1 MGINM
6 NDIDTLL
13 PTISECALAI
23 SETVEPYI
31 AEDNLPTLEL
41 DDLIRLQCRLD
52 DAISVVE
59 LLQKIIKPEITARVK
74 SLTGQS
80 YEVPSFNPGK
90 VWRAKM
96 KTRKGSIK
104 LDIQSTKS
112 ALVEQGVPVA
122 VVNDTFSANT
132 TKGKDSNYLEIREVK
147 AGSADTDE
155 PEF

>member
-1 MGINM
+1 M

-13 PTISECALAI
+13 PTISECALAL

-31 AEDNLPTLEL
+31 TEDNLPTLEL
-41 DDLIRLQCRLD
+41 DNLIRLQCRLD
-52 DAISVVE
+52 DAVGVID
-59 LLQKIIKPEITARVK
+59 LLQKVIKTEITARVK
-74 SLTGQS
+74 GLTGQS

-104 LDIQSTKS
+104 LDIQGTKS

-147 AGSADTDE
+147 AGSADDE

>member
-1 MGINM
+1 MHSI
-6 NDIDTLL
+6 DILL
-13 PTISECALAI
+13 PTISECALAL

-31 AEDNLPTLEL
+31 TEDNLPTLEL
-41 DDLIRLQCRLD
+41 DNLIRLQCRLD
-52 DAISVVE
+52 DAVGVID
-59 LLQKIIKPEITARVK
+59 LLQKVIKTEITARVK
-74 SLTGQS
+74 GLTGQS

-104 LDIQSTKS
+104 LDIQGTKS

-147 AGSADTDE
+147 AGSADDE

>member
-1 MGINM
+1 M

-13 PTISECALAI
+13 PTISECALAL

-31 AEDNLPTLEL
+31 TEDQLPEREL

-59 LLQKIIKPEITARVK
+59 LLQKVIKTEITDRVK
-74 SLTGQS
+74 GLTGQS

-104 LDIQSTKS
+104 LDIQGTKS
-112 ALVEQGVPVA
+112 ALVEQGIPVQI
-122 VVNDTFSANT
+122 VNSTFDANT

>member
-6 NDIDTLL
+6 NDIDILL

-31 AEDNLPTLEL
+31 TEDQLPEREL

-59 LLQKIIKPEITARVK
+59 LLQKVIKTEITDRVK
-74 SLTGQS
+74 GLTGQS

-96 KTRKGSIK
+96 RTRKGSIK
-104 LDIQSTKS
+104 LDIQGTKS
-112 ALVEQGVPVA
+112 GLVEQGVPLEVI
-122 VVNDTFSANT
+122 NSTFAANT

-147 AGSADTDE
+147 AGSADDE

>member
-1 MGINM
+1 M

-13 PTISECALAI
+13 PTISECALAL

-31 AEDNLPTLEL
+31 TEDQLPEREL

-59 LLQKIIKPEITARVK
+59 LLQKVIKTEITDRVK
-74 SLTGQS
+74 GLTGQS

-96 KTRKGSIK
+96 RTRKGSIK
-104 LDIQSTKS
+104 LDIRGTKS
-112 ALVEQGVPVA
+112 SLVEQGVPLEVI
-122 VVNDTFSANT
+122 NSTFAANT

-147 AGSADTDE
+147 AGSADDE

>member
-1 MGINM
+1 M

-13 PTISECALAI
+13 PTISECALAL

-31 AEDNLPTLEL
+31 TEDQLPEREL

-52 DAISVVE
+52 DAVGVID
-59 LLQKIIKPEITARVK
+59 LLQKVIKTEITARVK
-74 SLTGQS
+74 GLTGQS

-104 LDIQSTKS
+104 LDIQGTKS
-112 ALVEQGVPVA
+112 ALVEQGVPIE
-122 VVNDTFSANT
+122 VVNDTFSTNT
-132 TKGKDSNYLEIREVK
+132 TKGKDYNYLEIREVK
-147 AGSADTDE
+147 AGSADDE

>member
-23 SETVEPYI
+23 SETVEPSI
-31 AEDNLPTLEL
+31 AEDQLPTLEL

-59 LLQKIIKPEITARVK
+59 LLQKVIKTEITDRVK
-74 SLTGQS
+74 GLTGQS

-96 KTRKGSIK
+96 RTRKGSIK

-112 ALVEQGVPVA
+112 ALVEQGVPIE

>member
-1 MGINM
+1 MHSI
-6 NDIDTLL
+6 DILL

-31 AEDNLPTLEL
+31 AEDQLPTREL

-52 DAISVVE
+52 AAVGVID
-59 LLQKIIKPEITARVK
+59 LLQKVIKTEITARVK
-74 SLTGQS
+74 GLTGQS

-104 LDIQSTKS
+104 LDIQGTKS

-147 AGSADTDE
+147 AGSADDE

>member
-13 PTISECALAI
+13 PTISECALAL

-31 AEDNLPTLEL
+31 TEDNLPTLEL

-104 LDIQSTKS
+104 LDIQGTKS

-147 AGSADTDE
+147 AGSADDE

>member
-1 MGINM
+1 MHSI
-6 NDIDTLL
+6 DILL
-13 PTISECALAI
+13 PTISECALAL

-31 AEDNLPTLEL
+31 TEDNLPTLEL
-41 DDLIRLQCRLD
+41 DNLIRLQCRLD
-52 DAISVVE
+52 DAVGVID
-59 LLQKIIKPEITARVK
+59 LLQKVIKTEITARVK
-74 SLTGQS
+74 GLTGQF

-112 ALVEQGVPVA
+112 ALVEQGVPIE

-147 AGSADTDE
+147 AGSADDE

>member
-1 MGINM
+1 M

-13 PTISECALAI
+13 PTISECALAL

-31 AEDNLPTLEL
+31 TEDQLPEREL

-52 DAISVVE
+52 DAAGVID
-59 LLQKIIKPEITARVK
+59 LLQKVIKTEITARVK
-74 SLTGQS
+74 GLTGQS

-96 KTRKGSIK
+96 RTRKGSIK
-104 LDIQSTKS
+104 LDIQGTKS
-112 ALVEQGVPVA
+112 GLVEQGVPLEVI
-122 VVNDTFSANT
+122 NSTFAANT

-147 AGSADTDE
+147 AGSADDE